1 MEHGSGVRRGVGG
14 VNVFALLATPKPV
27 RISVQS
33 DMSRDDVLDR
43 LARAIGDFYPT
54 DVQSP
59 RYLGLGGTVASGQV
73 TLTVKPY
80 TSPGEREVRGMI
92 PLVLLGQVI
101 PTADGG
107 EIQGNVTAPVGP
119 AMPILMAFAL
129 LAWVLA
135 GVSSGP
141 ATGVFAVTGAA
152 FVAIAWT
159 WIIRHN
165 QRSALDRV
173 DVLVRFLESIVVS
186 SETPPAERLGG
197 RGSRNSGPSGRVPP
211 R

>member
-1 MEHGSGVRRGVGG
+1 
-14 VNVFALLATPKPV
+14 
-27 RISVQS
+27 
-33 DMSRDDVLDR
+33 
-43 LARAIGDFYPT
+43 
-54 DVQSP
+54 
-59 RYLGLGGTVASGQV
+59 
-73 TLTVKPY
+73 LTVKPY

-197 RGSRNSGPSGRVPP
+197 RGSRNSGPSGSVPP